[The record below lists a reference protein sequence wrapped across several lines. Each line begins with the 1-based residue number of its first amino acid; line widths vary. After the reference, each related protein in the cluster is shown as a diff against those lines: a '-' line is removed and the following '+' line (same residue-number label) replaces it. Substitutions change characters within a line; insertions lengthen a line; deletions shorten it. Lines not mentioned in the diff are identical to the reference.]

1 MTGAAVSCDY
11 RIRRPAAK
19 RSLAMIQGEGMRLP
33 RRTFLR
39 LAAGAALPALTRTA
53 RAQTYPTRP
62 VHIVVGFPPG
72 LATDIAS
79 RLIGQALSERM
90 GQQFVVDNRPG
101 AGGNIAAEIVAR
113 ATPDG
118 YTLLGASVANAVNA
132 TLYRNLSFNFGRDF
146 VPVGLVDRVPNVV
159 VINPSVPATTLAE
172 FIAYAKANPGKI
184 NYASAGN
191 GSASN
196 TSGELFKM
204 MAGVDLLHVPYRTS
218 FITDLL
224 SGQVQASFSPAP
236 LIIGYIRDGKLRAL
250 GVTSATRSDALRE
263 VPTVAEVLP
272 GFEATTWHGIAAPKN
287 TPAEI
292 VARLNKEINASL
304 ADPALKAKFANVGAA
319 AAPMTMDEFAKFI
332 RDETEKWAKV

>member
-1 MTGAAVSCDY
+1 VIRVVS
-11 RIRRPAAK
+11 ALFA
-19 RSLAMIQGEGMRLP
+19 LL
-33 RRTFLR
+33 L
-39 LAAGAALPALTRTA
+39 ALPAV
-53 RAQTYPTRP
+53 AQSYPTRP
-62 VHIVVGFPPG
+62 V
-72 LATDIAS
+72 
-79 RLIGQALSERM
+79 RLIVPYQAGQGTDVAARYFGERLSKVL

-132 TLYRNLSFNFGRDF
+132 TLYRNLSFSFSRDF
-146 VPVGLVDRVPNVV
+146 VPVGLIDRVPNVV
-159 VINPSVPATTLAE
+159 IVNPSVPAATLAE

-204 MAGVDLLHVPYRTS
+204 MAGVDLLHVPYRAS

-224 SGQVQASFSPAP
+224 AGQVQASFPPVP
-236 LIIGYIRDGKLRAL
+236 LTIGYIRDGKLRAL
-250 GVTSATRSDALRE
+250 GVTSAARSDALPG
-263 VPTVAEVLP
+263 VPAVAEVLP
-272 GFEATTWHGIAAPKN
+272 GFEATAWHGIAAPKN

-292 VARLNKEINASL
+292 VARLNKGINASL
-304 ADPALKAKFANVGAA
+304 ADPTLKAKFANIGAEAA
-319 AAPMTMDEFAKFI
+319 AMTTDEFGQFI
-332 RDETEKWAKV
+332 RDEIEKWAKVIAFAGLKAE

>member
-1 MTGAAVSCDY
+1 
-11 RIRRPAAK
+11 
-19 RSLAMIQGEGMRLP
+19 MRLP
-33 RRTFLR
+33 RRTFLHM
-39 LAAGAALPALTRTA
+39 AAGAAALPGMPR
-53 RAQTYPTRP
+53 RAVAADYPARP

-101 AGGNIAAEIVAR
+101 AGGNIAAEVVVR
-113 ATPDG
+113 AVPDG

-132 TLYRNLSFNFGRDF
+132 TLYRNLTFNLSRDF

-159 VINPSVPATTLAE
+159 VVNPAVPAMSLSE

-204 MAGVDLLHVPYRTS
+204 MAGIDVLHVPYRAS

-224 SGQVQASFSPAP
+224 AGQVQASFPPVP
-236 LIIGYIRDGKLRAL
+236 LTIGYIRDGKLRAL
-250 GVTSATRSDALRE
+250 GVTSATRSDALPG
-263 VPTVAEVLP
+263 VPAVAEVLP
-272 GFEATTWHGIAAPKN
+272 GFEATAWHGIAAPKN

-304 ADPALKAKFANVGAA
+304 ADPALQAKFANLGSQ
-319 AAPMTMDEFAKFI
+319 AAPMTTDEFEKFI
-332 RDETEKWAKV
+332 REETQKWAKVIAFAGLKAD

>member
-1 MTGAAVSCDY
+1 
-11 RIRRPAAK
+11 
-19 RSLAMIQGEGMRLP
+19 MRLP
-33 RRTFLR
+33 RRTFLQ
-39 LAAGAALPALTRTA
+39 LAAGAALPALA
-53 RAQTYPTRP
+53 RRAAAADYPARP

-79 RLIGQALSERM
+79 RLVARALSERM
-90 GQQFVVDNRPG
+90 GRQFVVDNRPG
-101 AGGNIAAEIVAR
+101 AGGNIAAETVVR
-113 ATPDG
+113 ASPDG

-132 TLYRNLSFNFGRDF
+132 TLYRNLSFNFSRDF
-146 VPVGLVDRVPNVV
+146 VPVALIDRVPNVV
-159 VINPSVPATTLAE
+159 VVNPSVPAATLAE

-204 MAGVDLLHVPYRTS
+204 MAGVDLLHVPYRAS

-224 SGQVQASFSPAP
+224 AGQVQASFPPVP
-236 LIIGYIRDGKLRAL
+236 LTIGYIRDGKLRAL
-250 GVTSATRSDALRE
+250 GVTSAARSDALPG
-263 VPTVAEVLP
+263 VPAVAEVLP
-272 GFEATTWHGIAAPKN
+272 GFEATAWHGIAAPKN

-304 ADPALKAKFANVGAA
+304 ADPAQKAKFANLGSEAVA
-319 AAPMTMDEFAKFI
+319 MTRDEFETFI
-332 RDETEKWAKV
+332 RAETDKWAKVIAFAGLKVD

>member
-1 MTGAAVSCDY
+1 
-11 RIRRPAAK
+11 
-19 RSLAMIQGEGMRLP
+19 MRLLC
-33 RRTFLR
+33 RSFLR
-39 LAAGAALPALTRTA
+39 LAAGAAALPALVR
-53 RAQTYPTRP
+53 RAAADYPTRP

-79 RLIGQALSERM
+79 RLIGQALSQRM

-101 AGGNIAAEIVAR
+101 ASGNIAAEIVAR

-132 TLYRNLSFNFGRDF
+132 TLYRNLSFSFSRDF

-159 VINPSVPATTLAE
+159 AVNPSLPAATLAE

-204 MAGVDLLHVPYRTS
+204 MAGVDLLHVPYRSS

-224 SGQVQASFSPAP
+224 AGQVQASFPPVP
-236 LIIGYIRDGKLRAL
+236 LTIGYIRDGKLRAL
-250 GVTSATRSDALRE
+250 GVTSATRSDALPG

-272 GFEATTWHGIAAPKN
+272 GFEATAWHGIAAPKH

-292 VARLNKEINASL
+292 VARLNKEMEASL
-304 ADPALKAKFANVGAA
+304 AEPALKAKFANIGSEAA
-319 AAPMTMDEFAKFI
+319 SMTTDEFGNFI
-332 RDETEKWAKV
+332 REETEKWAKVIAFAGLKAE

>member
-1 MTGAAVSCDY
+1 
-11 RIRRPAAK
+11 
-19 RSLAMIQGEGMRLP
+19 MRLL

-39 LAAGAALPALTRTA
+39 LAAGAAALPALVR
-53 RAQTYPTRP
+53 RAAADYPTRP

-79 RLIGQALSERM
+79 RLIAQALSQRM

-132 TLYRNLSFNFGRDF
+132 TLYRNLSFSFSRDF
-146 VPVGLVDRVPNVV
+146 VPVGLIDRVPNVV
-159 VINPSVPATTLAE
+159 IVNPSVPAATLAE

-184 NYASAGN
+184 TYASAGN

-204 MAGVDLLHVPYRTS
+204 MAGVDLLHVPYRAS

-224 SGQVQASFSPAP
+224 AGQVQASFPPVP
-236 LIIGYIRDGKLRAL
+236 LTIGYIRDGKLRAL
-250 GVTSATRSDALRE
+250 GVTSAARSDALPG
-263 VPTVAEVLP
+263 VPAVHEVLP
-272 GFEATTWHGIAAPKN
+272 GFEATAWHGIAAPKN

-304 ADPALKAKFANVGAA
+304 ADPTLKAKFANIGAEAA
-319 AAPMTMDEFAKFI
+319 AMTTDEFGQFI
-332 RDETEKWAKV
+332 RDEIEKWAKVIAFAGLKAE

>member
-1 MTGAAVSCDY
+1 
-11 RIRRPAAK
+11 
-19 RSLAMIQGEGMRLP
+19 MRLP
-33 RRTFLR
+33 RRGFLK
-39 LAAGAALPALTRTA
+39 LAAGAAALPAPVR
-53 RAQTYPTRP
+53 RAAAADYPTRP

-79 RLIGQALSERM
+79 RLIAQALSQRM

-132 TLYRNLSFNFGRDF
+132 TLYRNLSFGFSRDF
-146 VPVGLVDRVPNVV
+146 VPVGLIDRVPNVV
-159 VINPSVPATTLAE
+159 IVNPSVPAATLAE

-184 NYASAGN
+184 TYASAGN

-204 MAGVDLLHVPYRTS
+204 MAGVDLLHVPYRAS

-224 SGQVQASFSPAP
+224 AGQVQASFPPVP
-236 LIIGYIRDGKLRAL
+236 LTIGYIRDGKLRAL
-250 GVTSATRSDALRE
+250 GVTSAARSDALPG
-263 VPTVAEVLP
+263 VPAVAEVLP
-272 GFEATTWHGIAAPKN
+272 GFEATAWHGIAAPKN

-304 ADPALKAKFANVGAA
+304 ADPTLKAKFANIGAEAA
-319 AAPMTMDEFAKFI
+319 AMTTDEFGQFI
-332 RDETEKWAKV
+332 RDEIEKWAKVIAFAGLKAE

>member
-1 MTGAAVSCDY
+1 
-11 RIRRPAAK
+11 
-19 RSLAMIQGEGMRLP
+19 MRLL
-33 RRTFLR
+33 RRTFLQ
-39 LAAGAALPALTRTA
+39 LAAGAAALPALTRSA
-53 RAQTYPTRP
+53 RAQTYPARP

-79 RLIGQALSERM
+79 RLIAQALSQRL

-118 YTLLGASVANAVNA
+118 YTLLGASVANTVNA
-132 TLYRNLSFNFGRDF
+132 SLYRNLSFNFSRDF

-159 VINPSVPATTLAE
+159 VVNPSVPAATLAE

-191 GSASN
+191 GSAAN

-204 MAGVDLLHVPYRTS
+204 MAGVDLLHVPYRAS

-224 SGQVQASFSPAP
+224 AGQVQASFPPFP
-236 LIIGYIRDGKLRAL
+236 LVIGYIRAGKLRAL
-250 GVTSATRSDALRE
+250 GVTSAARSDALPR
-263 VPTVAEVLP
+263 VPAVAEVLP
-272 GFEATTWHGIAAPKN
+272 GFEASAWHGIAAPKN

-292 VARLNKEINASL
+292 VARLNKEIDASL
-304 ADPALKAKFANVGAA
+304 ADPALKAKFANVGSEAVS
-319 AAPMTMDEFAKFI
+319 MTTEEFERFI
-332 RDETEKWAKV
+332 RAETEKWAKVIAFAGLKVE

>member
-1 MTGAAVSCDY
+1 MQ
-11 RIRRPAAK
+11 
-19 RSLAMIQGEGMRLP
+19 LL
-33 RRTFLR
+33 RRTFLQ
-39 LAAGAALPALTRTA
+39 LAAGAAALPALPRSV

-79 RLIGQALSERM
+79 RLIAQALSQRL

-118 YTLLGASVANAVNA
+118 YTLLGASVANTVNA
-132 TLYRNLSFNFGRDF
+132 TLYRNLSFNFSRDF
-146 VPVGLVDRVPNVV
+146 VPVALIDRVPNVV
-159 VINPSVPATTLAE
+159 VVNPSVPAKRLAE

-204 MAGVDLLHVPYRTS
+204 MAGVDLLHVPYRAS

-224 SGQVQASFSPAP
+224 GGQVQVSFGPMP
-236 LIIGYIRDGKLRAL
+236 LTIGYIRDGKLRAL
-250 GVTSATRSDALRE
+250 AVTGAARSDALPD
-263 VPTVAEVLP
+263 VPTVAEFVP
-272 GFEATTWHGIAAPKN
+272 GYEATTWHGIAAPKN

-292 VARLNKEINASL
+292 VARLNQEIDASL
-304 ADPALKAKFANVGAA
+304 ADPALKAKFANVGSEAA
-319 AAPMTMDEFAKFI
+319 SMTRDEFEKFI
-332 RDETEKWAKV
+332 QTETEKWAKVIAFAGLKVE

>member
-1 MTGAAVSCDY
+1 
-11 RIRRPAAK
+11 
-19 RSLAMIQGEGMRLP
+19 MRLL
-33 RRTFLR
+33 RRTFLQF
-39 LAAGAALPALTRTA
+39 AAGAAALPAVTRSV
-53 RAQTYPTRP
+53 RAQAYPTRP

-79 RLIGQALSERM
+79 RLIAQALSQRL

-113 ATPDG
+113 ASPDG
-118 YTLLGASVANAVNA
+118 YTLLGASVANTVNA
-132 TLYRNLSFNFGRDF
+132 TLYRNLSFNFSRDF

-159 VINPSVPATTLAE
+159 VVNPSVPAATLAE

-204 MAGVDLLHVPYRTS
+204 MAGVDLLHVPYRAS

-224 SGQVQASFSPAP
+224 AGQVQASFPPVP
-236 LIIGYIRDGKLRAL
+236 LTIGYIRDGKLRAL
-250 GVTSATRSDALRE
+250 GVTSAARSDALPG
-263 VPTVAEVLP
+263 VPAVAEVLP
-272 GFEATTWHGIAAPKN
+272 GFEATAWHGIAAPKN

-292 VARLNKEINASL
+292 VARLNKEINLSL
-304 ADPALKAKFANVGAA
+304 ADPALKAKFANIGAEA
-319 AAPMTMDEFAKFI
+319 MAMTRDEFETFI
-332 RDETEKWAKV
+332 RAETDKWAKVIAFAGLKAD

>member
-1 MTGAAVSCDY
+1 
-11 RIRRPAAK
+11 
-19 RSLAMIQGEGMRLP
+19 MRLP
-33 RRTFLR
+33 RRTFLQF
-39 LAAGAALPALTRTA
+39 AAGAAALPALA
-53 RAQTYPTRP
+53 RRAAAAEYPARP

-79 RLIGQALSERM
+79 RLIAQALSERM
-90 GQQFVVDNRPG
+90 GRQFVVDNRPG
-101 AGGNIAAEIVAR
+101 AGGNIAAETVVR
-113 ATPDG
+113 ASPDG
-118 YTLLGASVANAVNA
+118 YALLGASVANTVNA
-132 TLYRNLSFNFGRDF
+132 TLYRNLSFNFSRDF

-159 VINPSVPATTLAE
+159 VVNPSVPAATLAE

-204 MAGVDLLHVPYRTS
+204 MAGVDLLHVPYRAS

-224 SGQVQASFSPAP
+224 AGQVQASFPPVP
-236 LIIGYIRDGKLRAL
+236 LTIGYIRDGKLRAL
-250 GVTSATRSDALRE
+250 GVTSAARSDALPG
-263 VPTVAEVLP
+263 VPAVAEVLP
-272 GFEATTWHGIAAPKN
+272 GFEATGWHGIAAPKN

-304 ADPALKAKFANVGAA
+304 ADPALKAKFANLGSE
-319 AAPMTMDEFAKFI
+319 AAPMTTDEFATFI
-332 RDETEKWAKV
+332 RAETDKWAKVIAFAGLKVE